1 MEHALGLDIPER
13 LEDLCTPSRTC
24 LLVYDL
30 QVGIVS
36 QLAEGAVI
44 VERVAE
50 VLRLARAAGIRVV
63 YSRHYNLPLGW
74 AGAFQLRMAK
84 SWQRVQRASEL
95 RPVLQLGSPG
105 WEIHQAVAPHPGDA
119 VIDKIAMS
127 AFEGTP
133 LAMMLRDLGLVSFLV
148 AGIALEIGIEPT
160 ARHAADL
167 GIIPIV
173 VEDACGFG
181 HREAAER
188 SLASLRFAGD
198 AMLTELA
205 SLREIL
211 RLAASQ
217 TRDAATPAT

>member
-1 MEHALGLDIPER
+1 M
-13 LEDLCTPSRTC
+13 
-24 LLVYDL
+24 

-36 QLAEGAVI
+36 QLPDGARI

-50 VLRLARAAGIRVV
+50 VLSLARTRGIRVV
-63 YSRHYNLPLGW
+63 YTRHYNLPLGW
-74 AGAFQLRMAK
+74 AGPFQLRMAK

-95 RPVLQLGSPG
+95 KPVLQLGSPG
-105 WEIHQAVAPHPGDA
+105 WQIHEAVAPRPTDA

-133 LAMMLRDLGLVSFLV
+133 LAVMLRDLGLVSFLV

-167 GIIPIV
+167 GLIPIV

-198 AMLTELA
+198 AMSTD
-205 SLREIL
+205 
-211 RLAASQ
+211 LAALRKLLSG
-217 TRDAATPAT
+217 

>member
-1 MEHALGLDIPER
+1 MEHALGLDIPET
-13 LEDLCTPSRTC
+13 LEDLCTPARTC
-24 LLVYDL
+24 LLVYDM

-36 QLAEGAVI
+36 QLPDGAGI
-44 VERVAE
+44 VERVVEA
-50 VLRLARAAGIRVV
+50 LSLARTRGIRVV
-63 YSRHYNLPLGW
+63 YTRHYNLPLGW
-74 AGAFQLRMAK
+74 AGPFQLRMEK

-95 RPVLQLGSPG
+95 KPVLQLGSPG
-105 WEIHQAVAPHPGDA
+105 WQIHEAVAPRPGDA

-133 LAMMLRDLGLVSFLV
+133 LATMIRDLGLVSFLV

-167 GIIPIV
+167 GLVPIV

-198 AMLTELA
+198 AMFT
-205 SLREIL
+205 
-211 RLAASQ
+211 
-217 TRDAATPAT
+217 DAAGLRNLLRG

>member
-1 MEHALGLDIPER
+1 MEHALGLDIPET
-13 LEDLCTPSRTC
+13 LEDLCTPARTC
-24 LLVYDL
+24 LLVYDM

-36 QLAEGAVI
+36 QLPDGAGI
-44 VERVAE
+44 VERVVEA
-50 VLRLARAAGIRVV
+50 LSLARTRGIRVV
-63 YSRHYNLPLGW
+63 YTRHYNLPLGW
-74 AGAFQLRMAK
+74 AGPFQLRMAK

-95 RPVLQLGSPG
+95 KPVLQLGSPG
-105 WEIHQAVAPHPGDA
+105 WQIHEAVAPLPTDA

-133 LAMMLRDLGLVSFLV
+133 LATMIRDLGLVSFLV

-167 GIIPIV
+167 GLVPIV

-198 AMLTELA
+198 AMFTDVA
-205 SLREIL
+205 GLRNLL
-211 RLAASQ
+211 RG
-217 TRDAATPAT
+217 

>member
-1 MEHALGLDIPER
+1 MEHALGLDIPET
-13 LEDLCTPSRTC
+13 LEDLCTPARTC
-24 LLVYDL
+24 LLVYDM

-36 QLAEGAVI
+36 QLPDGAGI
-44 VERVAE
+44 VERVVEA
-50 VLRLARAAGIRVV
+50 LSLARTRGIRVV
-63 YSRHYNLPLGW
+63 YTRHYNLPLGW
-74 AGAFQLRMAK
+74 AGPFQLRMAK

-95 RPVLQLGSPG
+95 KPVLQLGSPG
-105 WEIHQAVAPHPGDA
+105 WQIHEAVAPRPTDA
-119 VIDKIAMS
+119 VIDTIAMS

-133 LAMMLRDLGLVSFLV
+133 LATMLRDLGLVSFLV

-167 GIIPIV
+167 GLVPIV

-198 AMLTELA
+198 AMSTD
-205 SLREIL
+205 
-211 RLAASQ
+211 LAALRKLLSG
-217 TRDAATPAT
+217 

>member
-1 MEHALGLDIPER
+1 MEHALGLDIPET
-13 LEDLCTPSRTC
+13 LEDLCTPARTC
-24 LLVYDL
+24 LLVYDM

-36 QLAEGAVI
+36 QVPDGARI
-44 VERVAE
+44 VERVVEA
-50 VLRLARAAGIRVV
+50 LSLARTRGIRVV
-63 YSRHYNLPLGW
+63 YTRHYNLPLGW
-74 AGAFQLRMAK
+74 AGPFQLRMAK

-95 RPVLQLGSPG
+95 KPVLQLGSPG
-105 WEIHQAVAPHPGDA
+105 WQIHEAVAPRPTDA

-133 LAMMLRDLGLVSFLV
+133 LATMLRDLGLVSFLV

-167 GIIPIV
+167 GLVPIV

-198 AMLTELA
+198 AMFT
-205 SLREIL
+205 
-211 RLAASQ
+211 
-217 TRDAATPAT
+217 DAAGLRNLLRG

>member
-1 MEHALGLDIPER
+1 MEHALGLDIPET
-13 LEDLCTPSRTC
+13 LEDLCTPARTC
-24 LLVYDL
+24 LLVYDM

-36 QLAEGAVI
+36 QLPDGAGI
-44 VERVAE
+44 VERVVEA
-50 VLRLARAAGIRVV
+50 LSLARTRGIRVV
-63 YSRHYNLPLGW
+63 YTRHYNLPLGW
-74 AGAFQLRMAK
+74 AGPFQLRMAK

-95 RPVLQLGSPG
+95 KPVLQLGSPG
-105 WEIHQAVAPHPGDA
+105 WQIHEAVAPLPTDA

-133 LAMMLRDLGLVSFLV
+133 LATMLRDLGLVSFLV

-167 GIIPIV
+167 GLVPIV

-198 AMLTELA
+198 AMFTDVEALTGL
-205 SLREIL
+205 LRPVSHDGAG
-211 RLAASQ
+211 R
-217 TRDAATPAT
+217 

>member
-1 MEHALGLDIPER
+1 MEHALGLDIPET
-13 LEDLCTPSRTC
+13 LEDLCTPARTC
-24 LLVYDL
+24 LLVYDM

-36 QLAEGAVI
+36 QLPDGAGI
-44 VERVAE
+44 VERVVEA
-50 VLRLARAAGIRVV
+50 LSLARTRGIRVV
-63 YSRHYNLPLGW
+63 YTRHYNLPLGW
-74 AGAFQLRMAK
+74 AGPFQLRMAK

-95 RPVLQLGSPG
+95 KPVLQLGSPG
-105 WEIHQAVAPHPGDA
+105 WQIHEAVAPLPTDA

-133 LAMMLRDLGLVSFLV
+133 LATMLRDLGLVSFLV

-167 GIIPIV
+167 GLVPIV

-198 AMLTELA
+198 AMFTTVEALTGL
-205 SLREIL
+205 LRPV
-211 RLAASQ
+211 S
-217 TRDAATPAT
+217 RDGAGR